1 MIARIR
7 RVLKQEEQTLQVS
20 RKAVGLVFVALL
32 AMAATI
38 GAYYSLPS
46 SAGDSPAQIKG
57 PAAETA
63 RETKSSVPGDV
74 IEGLVVD
81 ERGEPQPGMDVW
93 TADWRGRKSTA
104 RSGAEGRF
112 RLEVAE
118 PLISEF
124 ILLASNAE
132 GTRQGILTA
141 KKVGPS
147 KLPLQKVVLKT
158 SRIVD
163 IQVVDAGGT
172 PVVGATV
179 ECPVLGGVASY
190 VALGPVATDARG
202 QARLMVPAD
211 ARLEAIAAL
220 KAGAGMGYVHY
231 LMDPAQGQSPP
242 ETARLVLNAAM
253 SIGVRV
259 QDSQGKPV
267 AQVKVAP
274 SDFRRK
280 GNDDLSNYFC
290 FHTLRVDAVSD
301 AQGRVQFDWLPADL
315 DWIHFSVHHED
326 YYASGAELTI
336 KDGGSRNLDVKLLR
350 LAQIAGKV
358 IYSDGKVA
366 AGIMIEAEG
375 MGTGISRCYA
385 RTAEDGTYRLK
396 VPPNNSYIVAVA
408 DDQWAAAS
416 LAGVVVSEG
425 ENRQN
430 LDFQLN
436 QGTLIRGTIRVDT
449 ESWRS
454 VKTDR
459 GLSVHDLI
467 DDSFGDLMNEPTLLQ
482 FGPEIPNDWKSLP
495 GSFWGDDGPD
505 KYRVRLARMTNID
518 ATGHYAFRV
527 GPGEYELHVPGF
539 PPKTARLTVT
549 NQREIVVDSEF
560 PKLPPPLRG
569 IVVDRAGKPVPLAF
583 VRYMSGAGSHIST
596 VAGKDGR
603 FTLRRY
609 ERSAGQVY
617 SGSADAH
624 LAGLQAVAED
634 QNDVSIVTD
643 KAATVVGRLV
653 DAAGRPLSG
662 MTVGAD
668 FVPPQTPQLRIQ
680 VWAEADTDKEGKYKL
695 SALVPGW
702 QGKMHCHRFPDAE
715 HDLEV
720 FQGRKI
726 VVHSGENN
734 LGDTIPQPADP
745 EPNAAATER
754 S

>member
-1 MIARIR
+1 MR
-7 RVLKQEEQTLQVS
+7 VS
-20 RKAVGLVFVALL
+20 RKTVGLVFVALL

-38 GAYYSLPS
+38 GGYYSLPS
-46 SAGDSPAQIKG
+46 RAEESPAQTNG

-63 RETKSSVPGDV
+63 RETRSSVPGDV

-93 TADWRGRKSTA
+93 TADWPGRKATA

-118 PLISEF
+118 PLTSAF
-124 ILLASNAE
+124 RLLASTAE
-132 GTRQGILTA
+132 GTRQGILIGE
-141 KKVGPS
+141 KLGPS
-147 KLPLQKVVLKT
+147 KLPLQKVVLKA
-158 SRIVD
+158 SRTVD

-179 ECPVLGGVASY
+179 ESRVLGGLGCY
-190 VALGPVATDARG
+190 VALEPVATDARG
-202 QARLMVPAD
+202 RARLMVPAD

-220 KAGAGMGYVHY
+220 KAGAGMGYVCY
-231 LMDPAQGQSPP
+231 LMDPAQGQSSP
-242 ETARLVLNAAM
+242 ETARLVLHGAM
-253 SIGVRV
+253 PIGVRV

-280 GNDDLSNYFC
+280 GKDVLSNYFS
-290 FHTLRVDAVSD
+290 FHTLRAGAVSD

-315 DWIHFSVHHED
+315 DRISFSVQHED
-326 YYASGAELTI
+326 YYASGTGLTI

-350 LAQIAGKV
+350 LARIAGKV
-358 IYSDGKVA
+358 IHSDGKAA

-375 MGTGISRCYA
+375 MGTGGSRCSA

-396 VPPNNSYIVAVA
+396 LQPNNSYIVAVA

-416 LAGVVVSEG
+416 LTGIVLRDG
-425 ENRQN
+425 ENRQD
-430 LDFQLN
+430 LDFQLS
-436 QGTLIRGTIRVDT
+436 QGTLIHGTIRVDT

-459 GLSVHDLI
+459 GQSVHDLI
-467 DDSFGDLMNEPTLLQ
+467 DDSFGDLMYAPMLQQ
-482 FGPEIPNDWKSLP
+482 FGREIPNEWKSLP
-495 GSFWGDDGPD
+495 ASSWADDGPD
-505 KYRVRLARMTNID
+505 KYRVRLVRMTNVD

-527 GPGEYELHVPGF
+527 GPGEYGLQVPGF
-539 PPKTARLTVT
+539 PTKMERLTVT

-583 VRYMSGAGSHIST
+583 VRYMSGAGQISA

-603 FTLRRY
+603 FTLGRY
-609 ERSAGQVY
+609 ERSAGHVY
-617 SGSADAH
+617 AGTADAH
-624 LAGLQAVAED
+624 LAGLRAVAVD
-634 QNDVSIVTD
+634 QVDVTVVTD
-643 KAATVVGRLV
+643 KAATVLGRLV

-662 MTVGAD
+662 MTVRAH
-668 FVPPQTPQLRIQ
+668 FVPPQTPQLSIP
-680 VWAEADTDKEGKYKL
+680 VWAKTDREGKYKV

-702 QGKMHCHRFPDAE
+702 QGKMDCYRFPDAE
-715 HDLEV
+715 HQLEF
-720 FQGRKI
+720 FQGPKI
-726 VVHSGENN
+726 VVQSGENN
-734 LGDTIPQPADP
+734 LGDTVCQPANP
-745 EPNAAATER
+745 EPNAPAAER
-754 S
+754 R